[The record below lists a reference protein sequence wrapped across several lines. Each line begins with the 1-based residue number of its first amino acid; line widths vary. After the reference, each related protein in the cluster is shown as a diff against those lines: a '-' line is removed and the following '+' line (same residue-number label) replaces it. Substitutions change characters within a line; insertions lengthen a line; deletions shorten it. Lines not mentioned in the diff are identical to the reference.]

1 MIRAVDLLADIEG
14 TGLFVSPGRRQ
25 VLDAW
30 EEKLKATNRRLG
42 PWGDAYEEAGVD
54 GVAFF
59 AGKRDLYTE
68 GMAHQDHQ
76 IGRLVEQLKV
86 SGEWTI
92 PC

>member
-1 MIRAVDLLADIEG
+1 M
-14 TGLFVSPGRRQ
+14 
-25 VLDAW
+25 
-30 EEKLKATNRRLG
+30 KATNRRLG

-86 SGEWTI
+86 SDEWHNTLLI
-92 PC
+92 IASDHGAGAGSQDYDDGG